1 VLGEKKPQKSFFDM
15 AAEQRVSNHFLLK
28 IDRLIDWKPLQKELS
43 KLYHPSL
50 GRPSYPPLVMFKALL
65 LQQWYNLSDRQL
77 EESIRDRISF
87 LRFLGLSIEGPVPDE
102 TTICRFRAKLCEV
115 GLAEKLFRLISD
127 QLEQKGLLLKKGSII
142 DATLIEAARRPPAKG
157 SPARDPDAAYTVR
170 GKKPFYGYKAHV
182 TLDHKSEFIREVK
195 VTPANVHDSCMFDE
209 MIQGDEEAVFAD
221 KGYWRESRKHTLRVF
236 GIYCGIMDR
245 AKRNAS
251 LSRRQ
256 RKRNRRLSRVR
267 ARIEK
272 VFGTLKRIYGM
283 VRVRYVGLLKNRGHF
298 YILAAAL
305 NLKRMVKLCEAGA

>member
-28 IDRLIDWKPLQKELS
+28 IDKLIDWKPLQKELS
-43 KLYHPSL
+43 RLYHPSL
-50 GRPSYPPLVMFKALL
+50 GRRCYPPSLCLRPFCFSSGITSRTV
-65 LQQWYNLSDRQL
+65 RGVHG
-77 EESIRDRISF
+77 DRISF
-87 LRFLGLSIEGPVPDE
+87 LRFLGLNIEDPVPNE

-115 GLAEKLFRLISD
+115 GLAEKLFRLIPG
-127 QLEQKGLLLKKGSII
+127 QLEQKGLLLKKGSIV

-157 SPARDPDAAYTVR
+157 SPARDPDAAHTVR

-221 KGYWRESRKHTLRVF
+221 KGYWRESRKHTLRAF

-245 AKRNAS
+245 AKRNAP

-272 VFGTLKRIYGM
+272 
-283 VRVRYVGLLKNRGHF
+283 
-298 YILAAAL
+298 
-305 NLKRMVKLCEAGA
+305 